1 MKQNSKLSKFAGIL
15 KANKKKIIV
24 IACMV
29 ALLVATG
36 CLNYFLNVKK
46 NADGSSTDVNNA
58 SSQATFFSTYRTD
71 REATRTQEIAYL
83 DDIIASATSTESA
96 VQGAENQKLKLTS
109 AMETELV
116 LEGLIKA
123 KGFQDCVVTI
133 STDNVNVVVMDEDLT
148 LEDAAQ
154 ILNIVVS
161 ETDFKAQNVVVI
173 PYV

>member
-1 MKQNSKLSKFAGIL
+1 MKSNKLSKLGTTL

-24 IACMV
+24 IVSMI

-36 CLNYFLNVKK
+36 CLNYFLNVKQQGTD
-46 NADGSSTDVNNA
+46 NDLGQGDVSTP
-58 SSQATFFSTYRTD
+58 TFFATYRTD
-71 REATRTQEIAYL
+71 REATRNQEIAYL
-83 DDIIASATSTESA
+83 DEIINSATSTETAIASA
-96 VQGAENQKLKLTS
+96 DSQKLAITG

-123 KGFQDCVVTI
+123 KGFEDCIVTI
-133 STDNVNVVVMDEDLT
+133 STENVNVVVMDDDLS

-154 ILNIVVS
+154 ILNIVVT
-161 ETDFKAQNVVVI
+161 ETEFTAPDVVII